1 MDLHVHSNSY
11 IPVMGNLDEEVV
23 DLMRA
28 DVVHEIVSPA
38 VVAVHGAEVAADK
51 VPLLVN
57 VPRHILVLV
66 VQERRDDQPRGEGE
80 DGQEVVEGQVG
91 QPEGESV
98 GDEGEGDEGG
108 PAGDAHHARSRASS
122 KERVEGVEVEDLARL
137 VPVAGHEVSEPS
149 TTEPEEGC
157 KSALLVRLLH
167 PDRVK
172 NLILVYVSSVL
183 VMMVMGHL
191 PWVIGNL

>member
-28 DVVHEIVSPA
+28 DVVHEVVSPA

-80 DGQEVVEGQVG
+80 DGQDVVEGQVG
-91 QPEGESV
+91 KPIRNGV
-98 GDEGEGDEGG
+98 GDEDEGEEG
-108 PAGDAHHARSRASS
+108 GQAGEARAACGRAPRE
-122 KERVEGVEVEDLARL
+122 ERVEWVEVIGCPRL